1 MELFANV
8 SPFLPI
14 YRSLAVIA
22 ADKLQRFSSGD
33 MKAARIIISLNSLPH
48 HGKHPE

>member
-8 SPFLPI
+8 SLFFPSIGL
-14 YRSLAVIA
+14 STVIA
-22 ADKLQRFSSGD
+22 ADKLRRFSSGD
-33 MKAARIIISLNSLPH
+33 MKAARIIISLNSLPY